1 MITPENW
8 GTLAEAVGTLA
19 SAFIIAAA
27 TAITILR
34 GQRAQLA
41 KIANDARAAADQT
54 TNSHEGGEYPNL
66 REELTATREG
76 IRSLA
81 RDVGGLRADIRQL
94 HDDQSEDR
102 KALRAHID
110 AMKEGR

>member
-1 MITPENW
+1 MGITPENW
-8 GTLAEAVGTLA
+8 RTLAEAIGTLL
-19 SAFIIAAA
+19 SAIIVAAA
-27 TAITILR
+27 TATTILR

-41 KIANDARAAADQT
+41 KIASDARAAADQT
-54 TNSHEGGEYPNL
+54 TNSHEGAEYPNL

-76 IRSLA
+76 IGELRKDL
-81 RDVGGLRADIRQL
+81 GGLRADIRQL

-110 AMKEGR
+110 SMKET